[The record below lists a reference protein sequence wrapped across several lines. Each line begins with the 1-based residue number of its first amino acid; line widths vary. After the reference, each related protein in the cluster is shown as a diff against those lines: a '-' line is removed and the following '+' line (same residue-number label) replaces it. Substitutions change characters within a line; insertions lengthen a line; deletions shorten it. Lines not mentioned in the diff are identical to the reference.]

1 MTRYT
6 FNSRI
11 ITYFDFS
18 VNMMK
23 ELTQFKNTVEQKN
36 LSLICKI
43 SAIWLISVSHSG
55 GESWGALP
63 PNLKRRQNNQTLINT
78 KYLHKWCNSVVTNW
92 TLEDLRL
99 WLVALLR
106 SISLNNK
113 EFTYICKYFTE
124 FTKNQNKSPKAY
136 PVRNNSCFKTFCKCY
151 LQLEILQFRF
161 LI

>member
-1 MTRYT
+1 M
-6 FNSRI
+6 
-11 ITYFDFS
+11 
-18 VNMMK
+18 
-23 ELTQFKNTVEQKN
+23 
-36 LSLICKI
+36 
-43 SAIWLISVSHSG
+43 SHSG

-124 FTKNQNKSPKAY
+124 FTKNQNKSPKAH
-136 PVRNNSCFKTFCKCY
+136 PVRNNSCFKHFASATYSWRSCNFVSWFNVAWVTNLDVVY
-151 LQLEILQFRF
+151 VTILS
-161 LI
+161 